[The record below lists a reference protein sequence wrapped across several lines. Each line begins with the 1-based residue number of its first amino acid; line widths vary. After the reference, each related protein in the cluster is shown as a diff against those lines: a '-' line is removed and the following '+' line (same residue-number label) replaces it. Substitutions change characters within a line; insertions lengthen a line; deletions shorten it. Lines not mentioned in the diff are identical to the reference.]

1 MREWT
6 QSSLIANLPK
16 WHEDNKSLKTR
27 ALADF
32 IVTLHMFNI
41 AFKPLDIYA
50 LGPVVWEYA
59 ANYRMSRDYLKPV
72 DLDLFN

>member
-1 MREWT
+1 
-6 QSSLIANLPK
+6 
-16 WHEDNKSLKTR
+16 
-27 ALADF
+27 
-32 IVTLHMFNI
+32 MFDI

-59 ANYRMSRDYLKPV
+59 VNYRMSRDYLKPV